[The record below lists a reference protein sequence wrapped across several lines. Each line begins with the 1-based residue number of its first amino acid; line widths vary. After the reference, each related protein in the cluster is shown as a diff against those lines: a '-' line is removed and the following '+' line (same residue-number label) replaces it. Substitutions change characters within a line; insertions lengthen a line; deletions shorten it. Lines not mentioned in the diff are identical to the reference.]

1 MLRWCLAAVAVALVS
16 YSPAIA
22 GAVGP
27 IPDAADP
34 PSPAQAIALAALTIA
49 APEPAPAPSAMV
61 ARVDISDQTMRVY
74 VDDILT
80 YSFVVSTGRKRHAT
94 PVGRYR
100 AEWLSPKH
108 RSRKYNNA
116 PMPWS
121 VFFYDGY
128 AVHGTTEVAKL
139 GEPASHGCVRLAPEN
154 AKLFYALVR
163 ELGLD
168 NTLIT
173 IVR

>member
-1 MLRWCLAAVAVALVS
+1 MLRWCLAAAAVAVLASSAVAGTDAPEAGTGEPVSIVEAVALAS
-16 YSPAIA
+16 LAGSPPGPAIS
-22 GAVGP
+22 
-27 IPDAADP
+27 P
-34 PSPAQAIALAALTIA
+34 P
-49 APEPAPAPSAMV
+49 AMV
-61 ARVDISDQTMRVY
+61 ARVDLSDQMMRVY
-74 VDDILT
+74 VDDVLT
-80 YSFVVSTGRKRHAT
+80 YTFLVSTGRGRHAT
-94 PVGRYR
+94 PVGRYQ

-121 VFFYDGY
+121 VFFHDGY

>member
-1 MLRWCLAAVAVALVS
+1 MLRWCLAAAAVTVLAS
-16 YSPAIA
+16 SAIA
-22 GAVGP
+22 GTDVPEAGTEAPTSIVQAV
-27 IPDAADP
+27 
-34 PSPAQAIALAALTIA
+34 ALAALA
-49 APEPAPAPSAMV
+49 ESAPEQTATLPAMI
-61 ARVDISDQTMRVY
+61 ARVDLSDQMMRVY
-74 VDDILT
+74 VDDVLT
-80 YSFVVSTGRKRHAT
+80 YTFVVSTGRGRHIT
-94 PVGRYR
+94 PVGRYQ

-121 VFFYDGY
+121 VFFHDGY

-154 AKLFYALVR
+154 AKLFYALVK